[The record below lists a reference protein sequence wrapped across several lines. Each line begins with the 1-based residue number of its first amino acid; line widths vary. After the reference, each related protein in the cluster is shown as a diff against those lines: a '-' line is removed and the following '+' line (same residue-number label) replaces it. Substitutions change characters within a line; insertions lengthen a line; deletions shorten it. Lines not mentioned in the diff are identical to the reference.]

1 MNFTTFSTLGSTI
14 GKTVGLSVVAS
25 LLMTACSST
34 ETKAPFT
41 GTLKT
46 DAVNDMMYNYA
57 PDHDF
62 MNMTTIPVVPDSTG
76 HFTFP
81 DSLVLDDGIRIQLL
95 ADNDYFGIYLEK
107 GKSVEGTITQDA
119 NGKLIMTF
127 EGDNADINTYYNAL
141 CQAFDSMKYFSPDPG
156 EGPSLDE
163 YFALL
168 EKEHDNVVSL
178 LPTIKDAETRK
189 FYEKM
194 TDRMYTW
201 TKIRLIMDR
210 DYESNTD
217 VREDPEFVSLVETI
231 DPNDD
236 LSLEC
241 ALIFPWLTMQSKSDQ
256 NDQLAN
262 NIEQLHIV
270 DKQITNAN
278 TRKVMMNQLA
288 FNYFS
293 YGQPTQEQA
302 ETYMKEYEKIAS
314 AYPDLVER
322 YKSRQSSIK
331 EIKAGDALPS
341 DPMLKTPD
349 GKTLRLS
356 DLKGKVTYIDFWATW
371 CGPCCK
377 QIPFME
383 KLVEKMKGNKDVAFV
398 SISSDTDEAAWKKKL
413 AKDNPEWAQYIFDGA
428 DGDTFFSKMNIT
440 GIPRFIILNADG
452 TIAVPD
458 ALRPSDDGVEAQI
471 LGCIY

>member
-1 MNFTTFSTLGSTI
+1 
-14 GKTVGLSVVAS
+14 
-25 LLMTACSST
+25 
-34 ETKAPFT
+34 
-41 GTLKT
+41 
-46 DAVNDMMYNYA
+46 
-57 PDHDF
+57 
-62 MNMTTIPVVPDSTG
+62 
-76 HFTFP
+76 
-81 DSLVLDDGIRIQLL
+81 
-95 ADNDYFGIYLEK
+95 
-107 GKSVEGTITQDA
+107 
-119 NGKLIMTF
+119 MTF

-141 CQAFDSMKYFSPDPG
+141 CQAFDTMKYFSPDPG

-178 LPTIKDAETRK
+178 LPTIKDEETRK

-241 ALIFPWLTMQSKSDQ
+241 TLIFPWLTMQSKSDQ

-322 YKSRQSSIK
+322 YKLRQSSIK

-356 DLKGKVTYIDFWATW
+356 DLRVRLLI
-371 CGPCCK
+371 
-377 QIPFME
+377 
-383 KLVEKMKGNKDVAFV
+383 
-398 SISSDTDEAAWKKKL
+398 SISGLRGAVHAA
-413 AKDNPEWAQYIFDGA
+413 
-428 DGDTFFSKMNIT
+428 S
-440 GIPRFIILNADG
+440 RFRLWRSW
-452 TIAVPD
+452 
-458 ALRPSDDGVEAQI
+458 LRR
-471 LGCIY
+471 